1 MVVLNIFDFFN
12 TTSLDP
18 KTLNFKRHFGIL
30 CPLRRNRSILALEAK
45 IMDNLETGKDKIKKI
60 CEILKNETVEPAKL
74 EAQRV
79 LDRAHEKAE
88 EIVALGQKKAEELLV
103 TAKEKREKDQQ
114 LFESALK
121 QASEQAMEGLR
132 QNIESKLFNEQLSDW
147 VESHTADP
155 KVAAD
160 LIAALVGAIE
170 KEGSSVDFSALI
182 PKSVPAEKVNAHLTK
197 QILAKLHEEGMITGD
212 FLGGVQIKMHD
223 RKLTLDLSD
232 TAIQELLEKYV
243 RKEFHALLFQSQ

>member
-1 MVVLNIFDFFN
+1 
-12 TTSLDP
+12 
-18 KTLNFKRHFGIL
+18 
-30 CPLRRNRSILALEAK
+30 
-45 IMDNLETGKDKIKKI
+45 MDNLETGKDKIKKI
-60 CEILKNETVEPAKL
+60 CEILKNETIEPAKL

-79 LDRAHEKAE
+79 LERAREKAE
-88 EIVALGQKKAEELLV
+88 EIVTQGQKKAAELLAA
-103 TAKEKREKDQQ
+103 AKAKREKDQQ

-160 LIAALVGAIE
+160 LITALVGAIE
-170 KEGSSVDFSALI
+170 KEGTSVDFSALV
-182 PKSVPAEKVNAHLTK
+182 PKSVPAAKVNAHLTK
-197 QILAKLHEEGMITGD
+197 QILTKLHEEGMITGD

-232 TAIQELLEKYV
+232 TAIQELLGKYV